1 MRLVSLAALASALV
15 FATPTLAA
23 PVAIAPLSFVER
35 TLPNGLRVFAM
46 PDKGTTSVSVQV
58 WYDVGGRD
66 DPKGR
71 SGFAHMFEHLMFK
84 STRNMASEEMDR
96 LTEDVGGSNNASTDD
111 DFTEYHEVAPANHLE
126 RLIWAE
132 AQRMGSLVI
141 DQPTFVAERDV
152 VKEELRGDAARPYDS
167 LFRLYLPAAS
177 YTTSSYGRSP
187 IGSIAD
193 LDAATVEDVRA
204 FHAQYYRPD
213 NAVLVVSGN
222 FDPAQLNGWVDRYFG
237 AIAKPAWPIPHTF
250 VAEPPR
256 TGARRYTLHAP
267 NTPLAAVVLTFQ
279 APPATDPDH
288 AAINVLDGILSGGE
302 SSRLYQ
308 ALVYRDQVATE
319 TGVSADLRKGP
330 GMFSV
335 YALVAGGKSP

>member
-1 MRLVSLAALASALV
+1 MRLVSLVALASALV

-23 PVAIAPLSFVER
+23 PAAIAPLSFVER

-96 LTEDVGGSNNASTDD
+96 LTEDVGGNNNASTDD

-126 RLIWAE
+126 RLLWAE
-132 AQRMGSLVI
+132 SERMGALVV
-141 DQPTFVAERDV
+141 DEPTFVSERQV
-152 VKEELRGDAARPYDS
+152 VEEELRGDAARPYDN
-167 LFRLYLPAAS
+167 LFRIDVPAAS
-177 YTTSSYGRSP
+177 YTTSSYARSP

-193 LDAATVEDVRA
+193 LDAATLDDVRA

-222 FDPAQLNGWVDRYFG
+222 FDPAQLDRWVDRYFG
-237 AIAKPAWPIPHTF
+237 PIARPAWPIPHTF

-256 TGARRYTLHAP
+256 TTGRRYVLHAP
-267 NTPLAAVVLTFQ
+267 NTPLPGIVLSWQLPPITGDQRDRWHIVGRREFAA
-279 APPATDPDH
+279 
-288 AAINVLDGILSGGE
+288 LS
-302 SSRLYQ
+302 
-308 ALVYRDQVATE
+308 
-319 TGVSADLRKGP
+319 
-330 GMFSV
+330 
-335 YALVAGGKSP
+335 VAGLS